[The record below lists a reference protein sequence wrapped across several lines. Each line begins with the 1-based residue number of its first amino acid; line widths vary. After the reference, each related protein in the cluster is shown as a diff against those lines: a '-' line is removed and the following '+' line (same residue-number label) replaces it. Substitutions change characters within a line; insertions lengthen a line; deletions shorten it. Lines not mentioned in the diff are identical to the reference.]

1 MTDPGSKGK
10 GVRLPK
16 RPYQAPKLTVHGK
29 LQTLTQAKGG
39 FFSDGASKPNTRIFV
54 TPPS

>member
-1 MTDPGSKGK
+1 MTDPGSK

-29 LQTLTQAKGG
+29 LQTLTQIKGG
-39 FFSDGASKPNTRIFV
+39 IFGDGASKPNTKILF
-54 TPPS
+54 TPNA